1 MLASVSIRAKII
13 GAFALVLGCTIALG
27 LFATQRL
34 DAVNEASALI
44 RHDYLPST
52 RILGEIAYHTMR
64 FRQLEATAGL
74 APDAAAR
81 GAEEVGMRRV
91 QEEGAKAFEAY
102 WPLVSG
108 DEERQLA
115 DRLKQAW
122 ADYLSLD
129 TRFVAFL
136 KADDVRDAVVAYR
149 GEMRPLFNKFQDVL
163 QADIALN
170 NRQAN
175 EAVDQN
181 SALGAAA
188 HFWILAVLAM
198 MAALCAGIGWSL
210 IRGIS
215 VPLRQMTGAMRRL
228 AGGDMA
234 TEIAATDRKDEVG
247 QMAQALVVFKQNA
260 LEARSLQAAA
270 DKEHAL
276 KASRQAAM
284 DRHTQDFG
292 TSAAG
297 VMASLGRSAQAMRLT
312 AEGMSDAAHRTRQRR
327 ARSRWCDDVDNQPR
341 CRIRRRGADVFQ
353 YQRDQPAGGAC
364 QPGGERGRGA
374 GQCH

>member
-1 MLASVSIRAKII
+1 
-13 GAFALVLGCTIALG
+13 
-27 LFATQRL
+27 
-34 DAVNEASALI
+34 
-44 RHDYLPST
+44 
-52 RILGEIAYHTMR
+52 
-64 FRQLEATAGL
+64 
-74 APDAAAR
+74 
-81 GAEEVGMRRV
+81 MRRV

-122 ADYLSLD
+122 ADYLNLD

-149 GEMRPLFNKFQDVL
+149 GEMRALFNKFQDAL

-247 QMAQALVVFKQNA
+247 QMAQALVVFK
-260 LEARSLQAAA
+260 
-270 DKEHAL
+270 
-276 KASRQAAM
+276 
-284 DRHTQDFG
+284 
-292 TSAAG
+292 
-297 VMASLGRSAQAMRLT
+297 
-312 AEGMSDAAHRTRQRR
+312 AECSG
-327 ARSRWCDDVDNQPR
+327 
-341 CRIRRRGADVFQ
+341 GA
-353 YQRDQPAGGAC
+353 QPAGSGGQGAC
-364 QPGGERGRGA
+364 AEGKSPGCDGSAIRRTSA
-374 GQCH
+374 LRRPA

>member
-34 DAVNEASALI
+34 DAVNEASAQI

-81 GAEEVGMRRV
+81 GAEEVSMRRV

-149 GEMRPLFNKFQDVL
+149 DEMRALFNKFQDVL

-312 AEGMSDAAHRTRQRR
+312 AEGMSHARQRR
-327 ARSRWCDDVDNQPR
+327 ARRRWCDDVDNQPR